1 VQFLAFPTDRRAR
14 VSGGQ
19 AATAELEPHTSP
31 LEERGSIR
39 GPDLGSDARLLERL
53 RAGDEQAF
61 ETLVREQGG
70 RLLAVARHFFDSAE
84 DACDAVQ
91 EAFLS
96 AFRSL
101 PRFRG
106 DSSLGTWLHRI
117 LVNAALMK
125 LRSRARHPETPIEEL
140 LPRFDGRGHH
150 VLPVEPWDSSRT
162 SPEAAAGNGE
172 LRRTI
177 RSCIARLPVGHRVV
191 LILRDVEELST
202 AETAK
207 VLALTPNAVKIR
219 LHRAR
224 LALRELLAP
233 HVAVRPV
240 ESASTARQ
248 AAYRI

>member
-1 VQFLAFPTDRRAR
+1 MN
-14 VSGGQ
+14 GGQ
-19 AATAELEPHTSP
+19 AAIAGLEPGASP
-31 LEERGSIR
+31 LTES
-39 GPDLGSDARLLERL
+39 GPKGGPGLGGDAELLERL

-61 ETLVREQGG
+61 ETLVREHGG

-125 LRSRARHPETPIEEL
+125 LRSRTRHPETPIEEL

-150 VLPVEPWDSSRT
+150 LLPVELWDSSRT
-162 SPEAAAGNGE
+162 SPEAAAGDGE

-177 RSCIARLPVGHRVV
+177 RACIARLPVGHRVV

-233 HVAVRPV
+233 HLAVRRV
-240 ESASTARQ
+240 EGAGARRP
-248 AAYRI
+248 AAHQV